1 MAIDGSAR
9 LARGEL
15 IVTEYESNV
24 EPSSSS
30 ISTEPIINAVHRR
43 LPEMLVAAYILL
55 IVYCCFLPF
64 EFGHVQRQGLGD
76 ARLGLYVRPISISDI
91 VFNIGAYGP
100 VGAGLFF
107 VARRRMQGR
116 AVSALLSMVAAAVMS
131 FLIEQGQIYDFLRVP
146 SWIDVV
152 SNSLGAALGAA
163 CALVGEGAVR
173 HVVQRMR
180 AMAARN
186 WWLGVGYA
194 FACFVLA
201 IQLRPYD
208 VALDVRNSVK
218 YAIQHGDASPISRW
232 ERMPSQLEED
242 IRVGRR
248 SSGDLARMRWEYALD
263 RCVDVALYAGLAT
276 LLVVGLGRAG
286 ISSTSSLASAGCCV
300 VGIAGAVTL
309 IRVFLIS
316 YGLDTATLVCAII
329 GWGVGAVIGSYA
341 LQSQR
346 RRAAEGRLASMA
358 FAWPTPITA
367 SVVIVVCGVTM
378 GYGIVPFDFD
388 TSISPSDALEARGCV
403 VPFLGNL
410 GQRANTAILNIST
423 DLLRF
428 GAVGAALAFV
438 AFSRSQSSW
447 RRQTTYVVG
456 AVFAAAAALEALHIW
471 MPTRH
476 IDVTHVLLAGFGGF
490 GGAVALRW
498 AQDFRRSVSVVRV
511 DDTLTSQ
518 LVDGPTYE
526 PLPVSAPRSRH
537 AGVYPMDRE
546 QSNL

>member
-1 MAIDGSAR
+1 MAIDGSAGH
-9 LARGEL
+9 AWGEL
-15 IVTEYESNV
+15 IVNEYDSNAD
-24 EPSSSS
+24 PSSAA

-43 LPEMLVAAYILL
+43 LPEMLVAAYVLL

-64 EFGHVQRQGLGD
+64 EFGPVQRRGLGD
-76 ARLGLYVRPISISDI
+76 PRLGLYVRPISIADI

-100 VGAGLFF
+100 VGAGLYF
-107 VARRRMQGR
+107 VARRRNQGR
-116 AVSALLSMVAAAVMS
+116 AASALLSTVAAMVMS
-131 FLIEQGQIYDFLRVP
+131 FLIEQGQIYDYLRVP

-152 SNSLGAALGAA
+152 SNGLGAMLGVA
-163 CALVGEGAVR
+163 CAMVVEDAVR

-180 AMAARN
+180 SMAARN

-201 IQLRPYD
+201 VQVRPYD
-208 VALDVRNSVK
+208 VAPDVRQSLK

-232 ERMPSQLEED
+232 QRMPAQLEED
-242 IRVGRR
+242 IRAGRR
-248 SSGDLARMRWEYALD
+248 SFGDLARMRWEYALD
-263 RCVDVALYAGLAT
+263 RCVDVALYAGLAA

-286 ISSTSSLASAGCCV
+286 ISSTSSMASAGCCV
-300 VGIAGAVTL
+300 VGIAGVVTL
-309 IRVFLIS
+309 IRIFLTS
-316 YGLDTATLVCAII
+316 HGLDTATLVCAIA
-329 GWGVGAVIGSYA
+329 GWGVGTAVGMHA

-346 RRAAEGRLASMA
+346 RRAAEGRLASMV
-358 FAWPTPITA
+358 FAWPTPVTA

-378 GYGIVPFDFD
+378 GYGLVPFEFD
-388 TSISPSDALEARGCV
+388 TTIQASDAVEARGCV
-403 VPFLGNL
+403 VPFLGSL

-438 AFSRSQSSW
+438 ASRMRQRSW
-447 RRQTTYVVG
+447 RRLTAYVV
-456 AVFAAAAALEALHIW
+456 AMVLASAIAFEVLHIW

-476 IDVTHVLLAGFGGF
+476 IDVTHVLLAGLGGF

-498 AQDFRRSVSVVRV
+498 AQDYRRSVSVVRV

-518 LVDGPTYE
+518 LVDGATYE
-526 PLPVSAPRSRH
+526 PLPVSVPRSRH
-537 AGVYPMDRE
+537 AGVSPMDRE
-546 QSNL
+546 QSNP